1 MSTMLAV
8 KCAAEHMERQQKKKE
23 NKRKKIMEKC
33 STIIPSD

>member
-8 KCAAEHMERQQKKKE
+8 KRAAGHMERQWKKEE